1 LVLIFESGISLKSSV
16 PEAPRKTK
24 IVRSPEASI
33 KIEEKAVGSFLF
45 KEKKVEIYKNINGI
59 LNDSKSV
66 VFVNFKGLGVKDTTD
81 LRKKLRGEDVNYIVA
96 KKTLVKRAL
105 GELSPKGDMPQLDG
119 ELALAYSNDLIAP
132 ARGVYDFQ
140 KGFKDKIAIL
150 GGIFEGKYMDKM
162 AMTEIASIPPIK
174 VLYGQFVNVIN
185 SPIQGLVVALDKIA
199 EKKS

>member
-1 LVLIFESGISLKSSV
+1 MAIS
-16 PEAPRKTK
+16 
-24 IVRSPEASI
+24 
-33 KIEEKAVGSFLF
+33 